1 MGSGQPG
8 ILEAMVDVMDATF
21 ETAVLERSMTVPVV
35 VDLWAEWC
43 GPCKT
48 LGPMIESAVAARA
61 GKIELAKVDV
71 DNNPRTAQAF
81 QVQSIPAVFAI
92 YQGRPVDGFVG
103 ALPQAE
109 IDAFLDRVIAQSVP
123 SEADLA
129 VDAGDEDSLRA
140 ALVEDPGHEGAIL
153 ALAALLISTDRPAE
167 AIELLARLPEIPEVR
182 HLLAEA
188 RLAEQAIDVKNQ
200 EVTPLLD
207 GLLGRVKADE
217 DARQEF
223 LDLLEA
229 MGPTPLAAE
238 YRKKLAA
245 AIF

>member
-1 MGSGQPG
+1 
-8 ILEAMVDVMDATF
+8 MVDVTDATF
-21 ETAVLERSMTVPVV
+21 ETAVLERSMTIPVV

-48 LGPMIESAVAARA
+48 LGPMIEAAVAARA
-61 GKIELAKVDV
+61 GKIELAKIDV

-81 QVQSIPAVFAI
+81 QVQSIPAVFAV
-92 YQGRPVDGFVG
+92 YQGRPIDGFVG
-103 ALPQAE
+103 AVPQAE
-109 IDAFLDRVIAQSVP
+109 IDAFLDRVIAAAVP

-140 ALVEDPGHEGAIL
+140 ALAEDPGHEGAIL
-153 ALAALLISTDRPAE
+153 ALASLLISTDRPTE

-207 GLLGRVKADE
+207 ELLGRVKADE

-229 MGPTPLAAE
+229 MGPTPLAGE